1 MRRRK
6 TQTSPP
12 QNPTGHMTNTKTR
25 KCRQRNC
32 TTRCPSCGHPHTAAF
47 KNFFFCFFHFF
58 PSPLPPQRECL
69 KGKKPATHQ
78 QKAEAKAEAKVVVE
92 VVVEVTDAKVADRW
106 KLGRAKAVK

>member
-1 MRRRK
+1 M
-6 TQTSPP
+6 PP
-12 QNPTGHMTNTKTR
+12 TELHNPLPVLWTPTHRSLQK
-25 KCRQRNC
+25 
-32 TTRCPSCGHPHTAAF
+32 F
-47 KNFFFCFFHFF
+47 VFFIFSLP
-58 PSPLPPQRECL
+58 PSPRRERECL

>member
-1 MRRRK
+1 M
-6 TQTSPP
+6 PP
-12 QNPTGHMTNTKTR
+12 TELHNPLPVLWTPTHRSLQK
-25 KCRQRNC
+25 
-32 TTRCPSCGHPHTAAF
+32 F
-47 KNFFFCFFHFF
+47 VFFIFFLFFSFF
-58 PSPLPPQRECL
+58 PFPPPPAERECL